1 VKETIMQPFRVM
13 YIVRQF
19 PQISESYIKTEIEA
33 IREKCEVRIITTRKA
48 SMPAKSHLPFC
59 HIDKIA
65 TIREAIEDFRP
76 DVLHTHWLHSA
87 RLLGELSKQ
96 CKIPF
101 TVRTHSFDSIWDDAR
116 VTSGW
121 GRIFSGNSLPPH
133 VREAIRFIRSDL
145 CLGILA
151 FPFNRARLE
160 KAGISGDKITD
171 SYPVVNYPLFHDT
184 GPNGDAIMNMGA
196 AITKKKMEDFIDLGS
211 MLPGRTFNLYAMAY
225 DVDKLRK
232 LNETKGEPVNIITPV
247 ELEDMPAQYK
257 KHRWLVYTARMD
269 MASVGWPMSVA
280 EAQASGVGV
289 CIANIRPDLKEYVGD
304 AGFLFNSIT
313 EAREIITKPFPEE
326 MRQRGFDQAKKS
338 NIFEHRALLFKLWQ
352 KAGPAH
358 FQDHKIEIQAESRQ

>member
-1 VKETIMQPFRVM
+1 MLPLPRHAESKGARPRQSRKIFPRIAIESPTLVRPLIRSIGRYRSTSQEKSKLLLALETLSHCSTSGRERDDHATFPRHVYRQD
-13 YIVRQF
+13 QF
-19 PQISESYIKTEIEA
+19 PRILESYIKTEIEA
-33 IREKCEVRIITTRKA
+33 IREKCEVRIITTKKA

-184 GPNGDAIMNMGA
+184 GPDGYAIMNMGA

-232 LNETKGEPVNIITPV
+232 LNENKGEPVNIITPV
-247 ELEDMPAQYK
+247 EPK
-257 KHRWLVYTARMD
+257 TCRRSIKNTAGLSIPR
-269 MASVGWPMSVA
+269 VWIWPVS
-280 EAQASGVGV
+280 
-289 CIANIRPDLKEYVGD
+289 
-304 AGFLFNSIT
+304 
-313 EAREIITKPFPEE
+313 
-326 MRQRGFDQAKKS
+326 
-338 NIFEHRALLFKLWQ
+338 
-352 KAGPAH
+352 AGPCPSPKPKPRVSASASPTYVP
-358 FQDHKIEIQAESRQ
+358 I

>member
-1 VKETIMQPFRVM
+1 MQPFRVM
-13 YIVRQF
+13 YIVKQF

-33 IREKCEVRIITTRKA
+33 IQGKCEVRIITTKKA
-48 SMPAKSHLPFC
+48 SMPATNHPPFC
-59 HIDKIA
+59 HIDKLA

-76 DVLHTHWLHSA
+76 HVLHTHWLHSA

-101 TVRTHSFDSIWDDAR
+101 TVRTHSFDSIWDDTH

-121 GRIFSGNSLPPH
+121 SRIFSRSSLPPH
-133 VREAIRFIRSDL
+133 VREAIGFIRSHR

-160 KAGISGDKITD
+160 KAGIAGDKITD
-171 SYPVVNYPLFHDT
+171 CHPVVNYPLFHDT
-184 GPNGDAIMNMGA
+184 GPNGDAIMNVGA

-211 MLPGRTFNLYAMAY
+211 MLPERSFNLYAMAY
-225 DVDKLRK
+225 DVDKLHK
-232 LNETKGEPVNIITPV
+232 LNESKGKPINIVTPV

-257 KHRWLVYTARMD
+257 KHEWLVYTARMD

-289 CIANIRPDLKEYVGD
+289 CVANIRPDLKEYVGD
-304 AGFLFNSIT
+304 AGFLFNSVS
-313 EAREIITKPFPEE
+313 EALEIITKPFPEE

-352 KAGPAH
+352 RASPAH
-358 FQDHKIEIQAESRQ
+358 FQDHQEEIQAEIST